1 MRICVLATTEDFKE
15 AIAVFK
21 ENLLSEGGE
30 HIGYIPNRDT
40 AINPETGEGV
50 LREGVSHKP
59 G

>member
-50 LREGVSHKP
+50 PKEAMPFNSG
-59 G
+59 